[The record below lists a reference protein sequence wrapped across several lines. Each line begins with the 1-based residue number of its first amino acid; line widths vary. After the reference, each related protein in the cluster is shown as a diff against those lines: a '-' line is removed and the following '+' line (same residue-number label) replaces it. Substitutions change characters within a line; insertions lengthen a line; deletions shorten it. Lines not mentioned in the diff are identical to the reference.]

1 MEETR
6 AIDPLIAKYDEE
18 QDVLYLLFT
27 DKAKEAIAEEVGDE
41 VFVRFDA
48 KTRRI
53 VGMEFLNFQERILDA
68 FGPELI
74 FEGSLPPGILTPL
87 LQENTAPSA
96 LRESS
101 MEYTT
106 EHRLKRDDVED
117 SSDS

>member
-6 AIDPLIAKYDEE
+6 TIDPLTAKYDAE

-27 DKAKEAIAEEVGDE
+27 DKAKEAVAEEVGDE

-53 VGMEFLNFQERILDA
+53 VGMEFLNFQERIIGM

-74 FEGSLPPGILTPL
+74 YEGVILPGTLSPLVQERLSPSL
-87 LQENTAPSA
+87 
-96 LRESS
+96 LREP
-101 MEYTT
+101 MAEYST
-106 EHRLKRDDVED
+106 ENNSERSDIED
-117 SSDS
+117 NLQS